1 MSIAEKIDPIY
12 NWALKAG
19 SMLKN
24 RKIKTEKGKEKVTDK
39 STIENILSQFQS
51 MSDTKE
57 AALITMMYIR
67 RQIGRKEINKEAGNY
82 LIQILNKLYNDYY
95 NDVEKLR
102 TNISKFLILMKWAY
116 ESEFKREIN
125 DFNEF
130 IDYIAKE
137 R

>member
-1 MSIAEKIDPIY
+1 
-12 NWALKAG
+12 
-19 SMLKN
+19 MLKN